1 MDDVFLHTVDLCSS
15 CFEAEVW
22 HLGIQHTV
30 AHLMIETTRPIH
42 DGEMAVLVPKS
53 KELAQTVKTVFNGND
68 HKSCCCCGVSV
79 APPCWVCIVCG
90 TFTEILL
97 HYCAP
102 CISVLDEDTYVC
114 KACHTKR
121 AAALPDAENS
131 TPKHTLAHLLL
142 WIFDKIPIE
151 EVSSADIAASFTTLE
166 ARIAAMEEKF
176 ERRLLTLENYFTADG
191 RFRGLTA

>member
-1 MDDVFLHTVDLCSS
+1 
-15 CFEAEVW
+15 
-22 HLGIQHTV
+22 
-30 AHLMIETTRPIH
+30 MIETTRPIH
-42 DGEMAVLVPKS
+42 DGEMAVLVKS

-79 APPCWVCIVCG
+79 APPCWVCIVC
-90 TFTEILL
+90 
-97 HYCAP
+97 
-102 CISVLDEDTYVC
+102 DEDTYVC

-176 ERRLLTLENYFTADG
+176 ERRLLTLENYFTADEVPHVISIKAEPLPY
-191 RFRGLTA
+191 RTPLRWR